1 MQVSKFKL
9 GLLGVLAMSTI
20 APMAQAEESAWG
32 PITGGVTLTSDYRF
46 RGISQSDRDAAAQG
60 WLQYDHASGFFG
72 NVWASTID
80 FNDEAAADSSIEV
93 DLTAGYNF
101 KIGAETDASVKAV
114 YYWYAD
120 ADEQSP
126 VREYN
131 YWEMIAGISHNFGK
145 FSVTGELAYSP
156 DYFSESG
163 DAWAATAGASVP
175 VMDSFL
181 FFTGGLEASAHLG
194 HQWID
199 DNARFGAPDYLY
211 YDFGVSAAWESIT
224 VDLRWVDT
232 DLETGECSGPD
243 WCEGGVVL
251 SVSAD
256 LPG

>member
-1 MQVSKFKL
+1 MQVSKLKL

-20 APMAQAEESAWG
+20 APLAQAEESAWG
-32 PITGGVTLTSDYRF
+32 PFSGGVTLTSDYRF
-46 RGISQSDRDAAAQG
+46 RGYSQSDRDAAAQG
-60 WLQYDHASGFFG
+60 WLQYDHTSGFFA

-80 FNDEAAADSSIEV
+80 FNDEADADSSIEV

-101 KIGAETDASVKAV
+101 KIGPSTDGTVKVV

-120 ADEQSP
+120 ADIP
-126 VREYN
+126 TGDDEYD
-131 YWEMIAGISHNFGK
+131 YWEFIAGVGHDFGN

-156 DYFSESG
+156 DYFGETG
-163 DAWAATAGASVP
+163 DAWALTGGASVP

-181 FFTGGLEASAHLG
+181 FFTGGLEVSAHVG

-199 DNARFGAPDYLY
+199 ESDDYLF
-211 YDFGVSAAWESIT
+211 YDFGASASWESIT

-232 DLETGECSGPD
+232 DLDTAECDGTD
-243 WCEGGVVL
+243 LCEGGIVL

>member
-46 RGISQSDRDAAAQG
+46 RGVSSSDRDAAAQG
-60 WLQYDHASGFFG
+60 WLQYDHASGFFA

-80 FNDEAAADSSIEV
+80 FNDEATADSSLEV

-101 KIGAETDASVKAV
+101 KIGPATDGSVKAV

-120 ADEQSP
+120 ADIP
-126 VREYN
+126 GGDPEYD
-131 YWEMIAGISHNFGK
+131 YWEIIAGVGHDFGK
-145 FSVTGELAYSP
+145 FSVTGEIAYSP
-156 DYFSESG
+156 DFFLESG
-163 DAWAATAGASVP
+163 DAWALTGGAAVP

-181 FFTGGLEASAHLG
+181 FFTGGLELSAHLG
-194 HQWID
+194 HQWLD
-199 DNARFGAPDYLY
+199 EGTDYLY
-211 YDFGVSAAWESIT
+211 YDFGASATWESIT

-232 DLETGECSGPD
+232 DLEEAECSGPD
-243 WCEGGVVL
+243 LCEGGVVL
-251 SVSAD
+251 SVSAA

>member
-46 RGISQSDRDAAAQG
+46 RGVSSSDRDAAAQG

-80 FNDEAAADSSIEV
+80 FNDEATADSSLEV

-120 ADEQSP
+120 ADIQSP
-126 VREYN
+126 DPEYD
-131 YWEMIAGISHNFGK
+131 YWEFIAGVSHDFGK
-145 FSVTGELAYSP
+145 FSVTGEVAYSP
-156 DYFSESG
+156 DFFLESG
-163 DAWAATAGASVP
+163 DAWAVTAGAAVP
-175 VMDSFL
+175 VLDTFL
-181 FFTGGLEASAHLG
+181 FFTGGLDVSAQLG

-199 DNARFGAPDYLY
+199 DNTAFGVPDYLFY
-211 YDFGVSAAWESIT
+211 SFGATATWEAIS

-232 DLETGECSGPD
+232 DTDDNECVND
-243 WCEGGVVL
+243 LCEGGVVL
-251 SVSAD
+251 SVSAA

>member
-46 RGISQSDRDAAAQG
+46 RGVSSSDRDAAAQG
-60 WLQYDHASGFFG
+60 WLQYDHASGFFA

-80 FNDEAAADSSIEV
+80 FNDEATADSSIEV

-101 KIGAETDASVKAV
+101 KIGPETDGSVKAV

-120 ADEQSP
+120 ADIQSP
-126 VREYN
+126 ASEYD
-131 YWEMIAGISHNFGK
+131 YWELIAGISHDFGK

-156 DYFSESG
+156 DFFLETG
-163 DAWAATAGASVP
+163 DAWAVSAGAAVP
-175 VMDSFL
+175 VLDTFL
-181 FFTGGLEASAHLG
+181 FFTGGLEVSAQLG

-199 DNARFGAPDYLY
+199 NNTGFGVPDYLFY
-211 YDFGVSAAWESIT
+211 SFGATATWEAIS

-232 DLETGECSGPD
+232 DTDANECIND
-243 WCEGGVVL
+243 LCEGGVVL